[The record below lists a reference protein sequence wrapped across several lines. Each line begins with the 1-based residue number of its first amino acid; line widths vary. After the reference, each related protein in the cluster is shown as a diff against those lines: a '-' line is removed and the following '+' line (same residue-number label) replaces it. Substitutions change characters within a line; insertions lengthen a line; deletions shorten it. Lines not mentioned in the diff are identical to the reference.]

1 VNEDHTQDLP
11 VCDDELV
18 EFDVP
23 TEFGPL
29 PSPVTAEE
37 PADDVASVPAEAA
50 TVEVRRRAGVAALV
64 GVLAG
69 AVATAYLA
77 RAVDTGSALDWA
89 VCVLMALVAVAH
101 LAALLDART
110 PLLVADDLGVRL
122 RLGRSWA
129 GLTWGSLQRVQVT
142 GRAGLR
148 DGRVVLVPRDAER
161 VEAEADAGARRSL
174 RLARRLYGD
183 PFTVPL
189 SLATRVVGTD
199 DIQAALRAL
208 AEGRTE
214 VVDGWP
220 EDPETDAHVDTPV
233 EAPEGDLQ
241 PSTPAALRWTHP
253 GPALAHGIGVVAA
266 RLRSRPDVDAPGTT
280 EAVPAPL
287 VASST
292 PSPLRHLV
300 TGRRS
305 ETRSDLVA
313 GANALKPDLGE
324 NVTRRALPEELELR
338 RPGGVDLEDWVA
350 PVAIPGDA
358 LETVVIDDLAIEPAV
373 EPVIGPEFAAARA
386 SLGLSV
392 DQVAERTRIRPHV
405 IESIEVDDFVPCGG
419 DFYARGHIR
428 TLARILGVDAAPLLA
443 SYDERYA
450 DAPVNPR
457 RVFEAELAH
466 SGGIRATRGGP
477 NWSVLVAAVM
487 ALVLAW
493 SIARLVMD
501 GPVGPRDAVV
511 LNGSGGPNHQAA
523 PVAPA
528 VPVLISAPGSG
539 ARVIVR
545 DGAGAVVFSGDLAFG
560 GSKTLSVSPPVRVQA
575 TDGSVTV
582 SVDGEDHGPL
592 GATGSPGSG
601 TFVVR

>member
-1 VNEDHTQDLP
+1 MRDQNDNTQDLP

-23 TEFGPL
+23 TDFGPL
-29 PSPVTAEE
+29 PLPATADDE
-37 PADDVASVPAEAA
+37 PAAESIP
-50 TVEVRRRAGVAALV
+50 VEVRRRNGVAALV
-64 GVLAG
+64 GALAG
-69 AVATAYLA
+69 GVATAYLA
-77 RAVDTGSALDWA
+77 RAVDSGSSLDWA
-89 VCVLMALVAVAH
+89 VCALMALVAVAH
-101 LAALLDART
+101 LAALLDGRT
-110 PLLVADDLGVRL
+110 PLLVADDQGVRL
-122 RLGRSWA
+122 RMGRSWA
-129 GLTWGSLQRVQVT
+129 GLTWGSLRKVHVNA
-142 GRAGLR
+142 RAGLR

-161 VEAEADAGARRSL
+161 VLADADSGARRSFG
-174 RLARRLYGD
+174 LARRLYGD

-189 SLATRVVGTD
+189 SLASRVVGTD
-199 DIQAALRAL
+199 DIEAALRTL
-208 AEGRTE
+208 ADGRTE
-214 VVDGWP
+214 VTDLVADDVT
-220 EDPETDAHVDTPV
+220 EDLEEVDAHPR
-233 EAPEGDLQ
+233 
-241 PSTPAALRWTHP
+241 RWTHP
-253 GPALAHGIGVVAA
+253 GPVLAHGIGLVAA
-266 RLRSRPDVDAPGTT
+266 RLRSRPDVDADDGVMP
-280 EAVPAPL
+280 EPV
-287 VASST
+287 VASAT
-292 PSPLRHLV
+292 PSPLRQLV

-305 ETRSDLVA
+305 EVRSDLVS
-313 GANALKPDLGE
+313 GANALKADLDDDF
-324 NVTRRALPEELELR
+324 RHHRLPEELELR
-338 RPGGVDLEDWVA
+338 RPGSIDLDDWVR
-350 PVAIPGDA
+350 PVAIPGEA
-358 LETVVIDDLAIEPAV
+358 LDTVVIDDLAIEPAE

-392 DQVAERTRIRPHV
+392 DQLAERTRIRPHV
-405 IESIEVDDFVPCGG
+405 IESIEADDFDPCGG

-501 GPVGPRDAVV
+501 GPVTPNDQIV
-511 LNGSGGPNHQAA
+511 LNGSGGPNNRQSG

-528 VPVLISAPGSG
+528 VPVVLSAPSSG

-545 DGAGAVVFSGDLAFG
+545 DGAGAVVFTGDIAFG
-560 GSKTLSVSPPVRVQA
+560 ASKTLSVSPPVRVQA

-582 SVDGEDHGPL
+582 TVDGEDRGAL
-592 GATGSPGSG
+592 GSAGSSGSG